1 MDNRLKTLALCMH
14 SSATLANAQTFLSD
28 TQAMKRIQT
37 TNKYVLLPVEE
48 SENLAHI
55 RVIKDNNVVK
65 EFNCKLAV
73 NKVDYSVPLDVSEFG
88 GDVLLDIQFTGEK
101 KNTGSIQYFT
111 CWKELKETNSFDT
124 SNREKYRPLYHHTP
138 LYGWMNDPNGI
149 FYKDGVWHLYFQ
161 YNPFGSQWENM
172 NWGHSTSRD
181 LIHWTYEGVPIQ
193 PDALG
198 VIYSG
203 CCVVDKDNV
212 AGFGKNAVI
221 AFYTSAGTSQTQSI
235 AYSLDNGKTFTKYA
249 GNPIV
254 TSNVPDFRDPKVFWN
269 EDTQL
274 WNLILAAGQ
283 QMSIY
288 SSKNL
293 KDWTFESH
301 FGEGYGNHDGVWEC
315 PDLIKMGNKW
325 VLLCNINPGGPYGG
339 SATQYFVGHFDGHKF
354 TCESAPTVT
363 KWLDYG
369 KDQYATVTFNN
380 APNGRIVAIPW
391 MSNWQ
396 YGNHVP
402 TLQFRSANGLPREL
416 GLFSYQGESY
426 ISVKPSPEVF
436 KAFSNKTSTKLQ
448 PASYIEVTNIKGNAS
463 ITLKNNQNEEVVM
476 VYDAKKDTF
485 SMDRNQS
492 GVSDF
497 SSEFKAV
504 TTSPT
509 YGAISGLQIFVD
521 KSSIE
526 VFDVDGKMAMTN
538 IVFPTSPYTDVVAK
552 GCKVKI
558 HALK

>member
-1 MDNRLKTLALCMH
+1 MDNRLKTLALCML

-111 CWKELKETNSFDT
+111 CWKELKETNSFDS

-138 LYGWMNDPNGI
+138 PYGWMNDPNGI

-325 VLLCNINPGGPYGG
+325 ELLCNINPGGPYGG

-476 VYDAKKDTF
+476 VYDAKKGTF

-497 SSEFKAV
+497 SSEFKTI

-521 KSSIE
+521 KSSVE

>member
-1 MDNRLKTLALCMH
+1 MDNRLKTLALCML

-138 LYGWMNDPNGI
+138 PYGWMNDPNGI

-354 TCESAPTVT
+354 TCESAPTIT

-476 VYDAKKDTF
+476 VYDAKKGTF
-485 SMDRNQS
+485 SMDRDQS

>member
-1 MDNRLKTLALCMH
+1 MDNRLKTLALCML

-181 LIHWTYEGVPIQ
+181 LIHWTYEGIPIQ

-396 YGNHVP
+396 YGNQVP

-436 KAFSNKTSTKLQ
+436 EAFSNKTSTKLQ

-476 VYDAKKDTF
+476 VYDAKKGTF

-492 GVSDF
+492 GVSEF

-521 KSSIE
+521 KSSVE

-552 GCKVKI
+552 GCKVEI

>member
-1 MDNRLKTLALCMH
+1 MDNRLKTLALCML

-111 CWKELKETNSFDT
+111 CWKELKETNSFDS

-138 LYGWMNDPNGI
+138 PYGWMNDPNGI

-181 LIHWTYEGVPIQ
+181 LIHWTYEGIPIQ

-339 SATQYFVGHFDGHKF
+339 SATQYFVGQFDGHKF

-476 VYDAKKDTF
+476 VYDAKKGTF

-492 GVSDF
+492 GVSEF

-521 KSSIE
+521 KSSVE

-552 GCKVKI
+552 GCKVEI

>member
-1 MDNRLKTLALCMH
+1 MDNRLKTLALCML

-138 LYGWMNDPNGI
+138 PYGWMNDPNGI

-354 TCESAPTVT
+354 TCESAPTIT

-476 VYDAKKDTF
+476 VYDAKKGTF
-485 SMDRNQS
+485 SMDRDQS

-497 SSEFKAV
+497 SSEFKTI

>member
-1 MDNRLKTLALCMH
+1 MDNRLKTLALCML

-138 LYGWMNDPNGI
+138 PYGWMNDPNGI

-354 TCESAPTVT
+354 TCESAPTIT

-476 VYDAKKDTF
+476 VYDAKKGTF

-521 KSSIE
+521 KSSVE

>member
-1 MDNRLKTLALCMH
+1 MDNRLKTLALCML

-181 LIHWTYEGVPIQ
+181 LIHWTYEGIPIQ

-249 GNPIV
+249 GNPII

-436 KAFSNKTSTKLQ
+436 EAFSNKTSTKLQ

-476 VYDAKKDTF
+476 VYDAKKGTF

-492 GVSDF
+492 GVSEF

-521 KSSIE
+521 KSSVE

>member
-1 MDNRLKTLALCMH
+1 M
-14 SSATLANAQTFLSD
+14 
-28 TQAMKRIQT
+28 
-37 TNKYVLLPVEE
+37 
-48 SENLAHI
+48 
-55 RVIKDNNVVK
+55 K

-101 KNTGSIQYFT
+101 KNTGSIQHFT

-138 LYGWMNDPNGI
+138 PYGWMNDPNGI

-436 KAFSNKTSTKLQ
+436 EAFSNKTSTKLQ

-476 VYDAKKDTF
+476 VYDAKKGTF

-492 GVSDF
+492 GVSEF
-497 SSEFKAV
+497 SSEFKTI

-521 KSSIE
+521 KSSVE

-538 IVFPTSPYTDVVAK
+538 IVFPTSPYTDVIAK
-552 GCKVKI
+552 GCKVEI

>member
-1 MDNRLKTLALCMH
+1 MDNRLKTLALCML

-111 CWKELKETNSFDT
+111 CWKELKETNSFDS

-138 LYGWMNDPNGI
+138 PYGWMNDPNGI

-181 LIHWTYEGVPIQ
+181 LIHWTYEGIPIQ

-436 KAFSNKTSTKLQ
+436 EAFSNKTSTKLQ

-476 VYDAKKDTF
+476 VYDAKKGTF

-492 GVSDF
+492 GVSEF
-497 SSEFKAV
+497 SSEFKTI

-521 KSSIE
+521 KSSVE

>member
-1 MDNRLKTLALCMH
+1 MDNRLKTLALCML

-138 LYGWMNDPNGI
+138 PYGWMNDPNGI

-181 LIHWTYEGVPIQ
+181 LIHWTY
-193 PDALG
+193 
-198 VIYSG
+198 
-203 CCVVDKDNV
+203 VDKDNA

-436 KAFSNKTSTKLQ
+436 AAFSNKISTKLQ

-476 VYDAKKDTF
+476 VYDAKKGTF

-497 SSEFKAV
+497 SSEFKTI

-521 KSSIE
+521 KSSVE

>member
-1 MDNRLKTLALCMH
+1 MDNRLKTLALCML

-138 LYGWMNDPNGI
+138 PYGWMNDPNGI

-476 VYDAKKDTF
+476 VYDAKKGTF

-492 GVSDF
+492 GVSEF
-497 SSEFKAV
+497 SSEFKAI

-521 KSSIE
+521 KSSVE

>member
-1 MDNRLKTLALCMH
+1 MDNRLKTLALCML

-181 LIHWTYEGVPIQ
+181 LIHWTYEGIPIQ

-354 TCESAPTVT
+354 TCESAPTIT

-416 GLFSYQGESY
+416 GLFNYQGESY

-436 KAFSNKTSTKLQ
+436 EAFSNKTSTKLQ

-476 VYDAKKDTF
+476 VYDAKKGTF

-497 SSEFKAV
+497 SSEFKTI

-521 KSSIE
+521 KSSVE

-552 GCKVKI
+552 GCKVEI

>member
-1 MDNRLKTLALCMH
+1 MDNQLKTLETRMFADT
-14 SSATLANAQTFLSD
+14 TLANNLTFLSD

-37 TNKYVLLPVEE
+37 TSKYVLLPVEE

-101 KNTGSIQYFT
+101 KNTGSIQHFT
-111 CWKELKETNSFDT
+111 CWNELKETNSFDT

-138 LYGWMNDPNGI
+138 PYGWMNDPNGI

-301 FGEGYGNHDGVWEC
+301 FGEGYGNHNGVWEC

-396 YGNHVP
+396 YGNQVP

-436 KAFSNKTSTKLQ
+436 SAFSNKTSTKLQ

-476 VYDAKKDTF
+476 VYDAKKGTF

-492 GVSDF
+492 GVSEF

-521 KSSIE
+521 KSSVE

-552 GCKVKI
+552 GCKVEI

>member
-1 MDNRLKTLALCMH
+1 MDNRLKTLALCML

-138 LYGWMNDPNGI
+138 PYGWMNDPNGI

-181 LIHWTYEGVPIQ
+181 LIHWTYEGIPIQ

-274 WNLILAAGQ
+274 WYLILAAGQ
-283 QMSIY
+283 QMNIY

-301 FGEGYGNHDGVWEC
+301 FGEGYGNHNGVWEC

-436 KAFSNKTSTKLQ
+436 EAFSNKTSTKLQ

-476 VYDAKKDTF
+476 VYDAKKGTF

-492 GVSDF
+492 GVSEF

-521 KSSIE
+521 KSSVE

>member
-1 MDNRLKTLALCMH
+1 MDNRLKTLALCML

-138 LYGWMNDPNGI
+138 PYGWMNDPNGI

-181 LIHWTYEGVPIQ
+181 LIHWTYEGIPIQ

-476 VYDAKKDTF
+476 VYDAKKGTF

-492 GVSDF
+492 GVSEF
-497 SSEFKAV
+497 SSEFKTI

-509 YGAISGLQIFVD
+509 YGTISGLQIFID
-521 KSSIE
+521 KSSVE

>member
-1 MDNRLKTLALCMH
+1 MDNRLKTLALCML

-138 LYGWMNDPNGI
+138 PYGWMNDPNGI

-476 VYDAKKDTF
+476 VYDAKKGTF

-521 KSSIE
+521 KSSVE

>member
-1 MDNRLKTLALCMH
+1 MDNRLKTLALCML

-111 CWKELKETNSFDT
+111 CWKELKETNSFDS

-138 LYGWMNDPNGI
+138 PYGWMNDPNGI

-181 LIHWTYEGVPIQ
+181 LIHWTYEGIPIQ

-203 CCVVDKDNV
+203 CCVVDKNNV

-476 VYDAKKDTF
+476 VYDAKKGTF

-497 SSEFKAV
+497 SSEFKTI

-521 KSSIE
+521 KSSVE

>member
-1 MDNRLKTLALCMH
+1 MDNRLKTLALCML

-111 CWKELKETNSFDT
+111 CWKELKETNSFDS

-181 LIHWTYEGVPIQ
+181 LIHWTYEGIPIQ

-212 AGFGKNAVI
+212 AGFGKNAII

-354 TCESAPTVT
+354 TCESAPTIT

-497 SSEFKAV
+497 SSEFKTI

-521 KSSIE
+521 KSSVE

>member
-1 MDNRLKTLALCMH
+1 MDNRLKTLALCML

-111 CWKELKETNSFDT
+111 CWKELKETNSFDS

-138 LYGWMNDPNGI
+138 PYGWMNDPNGI

-235 AYSLDNGKTFTKYA
+235 AYSLNNGKTFTKYA

-476 VYDAKKDTF
+476 VYDAKKGTF

-497 SSEFKAV
+497 SSEFKTI

-521 KSSIE
+521 KSSVE

>member
-1 MDNRLKTLALCMH
+1 MDNRLKTLALCML

-88 GDVLLDIQFTGEK
+88 GDVLLDIKFTGEK

-181 LIHWTYEGVPIQ
+181 LIHWTYEGIPIQ

-339 SATQYFVGHFDGHKF
+339 SATQYFVGQFDGHKF
-354 TCESAPTVT
+354 ICESAPTIT

-463 ITLKNNQNEEVVM
+463 ITLKNDQNEEVVM
-476 VYDAKKDTF
+476 LYDAKKGTF

-492 GVSDF
+492 GVSEF

-509 YGAISGLQIFVD
+509 YGAISGLQIFLD
-521 KSSIE
+521 KSSVE

>member
-1 MDNRLKTLALCMH
+1 MDNRLKTLALCML

-436 KAFSNKTSTKLQ
+436 AAFSNKTSTKLQ

-476 VYDAKKDTF
+476 VYDAKKGTF

-497 SSEFKAV
+497 SSEFKTI

-521 KSSIE
+521 KSSVE

>member
-1 MDNRLKTLALCMH
+1 MDNRLKTLALCML

-55 RVIKDNNVVK
+55 RIIKDNNVVK

-138 LYGWMNDPNGI
+138 PYGWMNDPNGI

-476 VYDAKKDTF
+476 VYDAKKGTF

-521 KSSIE
+521 KSSVE

>member
-1 MDNRLKTLALCMH
+1 MDNRLKTLALCML

-138 LYGWMNDPNGI
+138 PYGWMNDPNGI

-181 LIHWTYEGVPIQ
+181 LIHWTYEGIPIQ

-235 AYSLDNGKTFTKYA
+235 AYSLDNGKTFTKYT

-293 KDWTFESH
+293 KDWTFESQ

-436 KAFSNKTSTKLQ
+436 EAFSNKTSTKLQ

-476 VYDAKKDTF
+476 VYDAKKGTF

-492 GVSDF
+492 GVSEF
-497 SSEFKAV
+497 SSEFKTI

-509 YGAISGLQIFVD
+509 YGTISGLQIFID
-521 KSSIE
+521 KSSVE

>member
-1 MDNRLKTLALCMH
+1 MDNRLKTLALCML

-111 CWKELKETNSFDT
+111 CWKELKETNSFDS

-138 LYGWMNDPNGI
+138 PYGWMNDPNGI

-339 SATQYFVGHFDGHKF
+339 SATQYFVGQFDGHKF

-436 KAFSNKTSTKLQ
+436 AAFSNKTSTKLQ

-476 VYDAKKDTF
+476 VYDAKKGTF

-521 KSSIE
+521 KSSVE

>member
-1 MDNRLKTLALCMH
+1 MDNRLKTLAPCML

-111 CWKELKETNSFDT
+111 CWKELKETNSFDS

-138 LYGWMNDPNGI
+138 PYGWMNDPNGI

-181 LIHWTYEGVPIQ
+181 LIHWTYEGIPIQ

-212 AGFGKNAVI
+212 AGFGKNAII

-497 SSEFKAV
+497 SSEFKTI

-521 KSSIE
+521 KSSVE

>member
-1 MDNRLKTLALCMH
+1 MDNRLKTLALCML

-138 LYGWMNDPNGI
+138 PYGWMNDPNGI

-339 SATQYFVGHFDGHKF
+339 SATQYFVGQFDGHKF

-476 VYDAKKDTF
+476 LYDAKKGTF

-492 GVSDF
+492 GVSEF
-497 SSEFKAV
+497 SSEFKTI

-521 KSSIE
+521 KSSVE

>member
-1 MDNRLKTLALCMH
+1 MDNRLKTLALCML

-138 LYGWMNDPNGI
+138 PYGWMNDPNGI

-181 LIHWTYEGVPIQ
+181 LIHWTYEGIPIQ

-436 KAFSNKTSTKLQ
+436 EAFSNKTSTKLQ

-476 VYDAKKDTF
+476 VYDAKKGTF

-497 SSEFKAV
+497 SSEFKTI

-521 KSSIE
+521 KSSVE

>member
-1 MDNRLKTLALCMH
+1 MDNRLKTLALCML

-138 LYGWMNDPNGI
+138 PYGWMNDPNGI

-476 VYDAKKDTF
+476 VYDAKKGTF

-492 GVSDF
+492 GVSEF

-521 KSSIE
+521 KSSVE

>member
-1 MDNRLKTLALCMH
+1 MDNRLKTLALCML

-138 LYGWMNDPNGI
+138 PYGWMNDPNGI

-476 VYDAKKDTF
+476 VYDAKKGTF

-492 GVSDF
+492 GVSEF
-497 SSEFKAV
+497 SSEFKVV

-509 YGAISGLQIFVD
+509 YGAISGLQIFLD
-521 KSSIE
+521 KSSVE

>member
-1 MDNRLKTLALCMH
+1 MDNRLKTLALCML

-55 RVIKDNNVVK
+55 RIIKDNNVVK

-138 LYGWMNDPNGI
+138 PYGWMNDPNGI

-181 LIHWTYEGVPIQ
+181 LIHWTYEGIPIQ

-212 AGFGKNAVI
+212 AGFGKNAII

-476 VYDAKKDTF
+476 VYDAKKGTF

-492 GVSDF
+492 GVSEF

-521 KSSIE
+521 KSSVE

>member
-1 MDNRLKTLALCMH
+1 MDNRLKTLETRMFADT
-14 SSATLANAQTFLSD
+14 TLANNLTFLSD

-111 CWKELKETNSFDT
+111 CWKGLKETNSFDT

-138 LYGWMNDPNGI
+138 PYGWMNDPNGI

-436 KAFSNKTSTKLQ
+436 AAFSNKISTKLQ

-463 ITLKNNQNEEVVM
+463 ITLKNDQNEEVVM
-476 VYDAKKDTF
+476 VYDAKKGTF

-492 GVSDF
+492 GVSEF

-521 KSSIE
+521 KSSVE

>member
-1 MDNRLKTLALCMH
+1 MDNRLKTLALCML

-37 TNKYVLLPVEE
+37 TSKYVLLPVEE

-138 LYGWMNDPNGI
+138 PYGWMNDPNGI

-249 GNPIV
+249 GNPII

-436 KAFSNKTSTKLQ
+436 EAFSNKTSTKLQ

-476 VYDAKKDTF
+476 VYDAKKGTF

-492 GVSDF
+492 GVSEF
-497 SSEFKAV
+497 SSEFKVV

-509 YGAISGLQIFVD
+509 YGAISGLQIFLD
-521 KSSIE
+521 KSSVE

>member
-1 MDNRLKTLALCMH
+1 MDNRLKTLALCML

-37 TNKYVLLPVEE
+37 TSKYVLLPVEE

-138 LYGWMNDPNGI
+138 PYGWMNDPNGI

-339 SATQYFVGHFDGHKF
+339 SATQYFVGQFDGHKF
-354 TCESAPTVT
+354 ICESAPTIT

-396 YGNHVP
+396 YGNQVP

-436 KAFSNKTSTKLQ
+436 AAFSNKTSTKLQ

-463 ITLKNNQNEEVVM
+463 ITLKNSQNEEVVM
-476 VYDAKKDTF
+476 VYDAKKGTF

-492 GVSDF
+492 GVSEF

-521 KSSIE
+521 KSSVE

>member
-1 MDNRLKTLALCMH
+1 MDNRLKTLALCML

-181 LIHWTYEGVPIQ
+181 LIHWTYEGIPIQ

-249 GNPIV
+249 GNPII

-339 SATQYFVGHFDGHKF
+339 SATQYFVGQFDGHKF
-354 TCESAPTVT
+354 TCESASTVT

-380 APNGRIVAIPW
+380 TPNGRIVAIPW

-476 VYDAKKDTF
+476 VYDAKKGTF

-492 GVSDF
+492 GVSEF

-521 KSSIE
+521 KSSVE

-552 GCKVKI
+552 GCKIKI

>member
-1 MDNRLKTLALCMH
+1 MDNRLKTLALCML

-111 CWKELKETNSFDT
+111 CWKELKETNSFDS

-138 LYGWMNDPNGI
+138 PYGWMNDPNGI

-476 VYDAKKDTF
+476 VYDAKKGTF

-497 SSEFKAV
+497 SSEFKTI

-521 KSSIE
+521 KSSVE

>member
-1 MDNRLKTLALCMH
+1 MDNRLKTLALCML

-111 CWKELKETNSFDT
+111 CWKELKETNSFDS

-138 LYGWMNDPNGI
+138 PYGWMNDPNGI

-212 AGFGKNAVI
+212 AGFGKNAII

-476 VYDAKKDTF
+476 VYDAKKGTF

-492 GVSDF
+492 GVSEF

-521 KSSIE
+521 KSSVE

>member
-1 MDNRLKTLALCMH
+1 MDNRLKTLALCML

-138 LYGWMNDPNGI
+138 PYGWMNDPNGI

-354 TCESAPTVT
+354 TCESAPTIT

-380 APNGRIVAIPW
+380 TPNGRIVAIPW

-476 VYDAKKDTF
+476 VYDAKKGTF

-497 SSEFKAV
+497 SSEFKTV

-509 YGAISGLQIFVD
+509 YGTISGLQIFVD
-521 KSSIE
+521 KSSVE

>member
-1 MDNRLKTLALCMH
+1 MDNRLKTLALCML

-138 LYGWMNDPNGI
+138 PYGWMNDPNGI

-354 TCESAPTVT
+354 TCESAPTIT

-476 VYDAKKDTF
+476 VYDAKKGTF
-485 SMDRNQS
+485 SMDRDQS
-492 GVSDF
+492 GVSEF
-497 SSEFKAV
+497 SSEFKAI

>member
-1 MDNRLKTLALCMH
+1 MDNRLKTLALCML
-14 SSATLANAQTFLSD
+14 SSTILANAQTFLSD

-111 CWKELKETNSFDT
+111 CWKELKETNSFDS

-138 LYGWMNDPNGI
+138 PYGWMNDPNGI

-181 LIHWTYEGVPIQ
+181 LIHWTYEGIPIQ

-203 CCVVDKDNV
+203 CCVVDKNNV

-283 QMSIY
+283 QMNIY

-396 YGNHVP
+396 YGNQVP

-436 KAFSNKTSTKLQ
+436 EAFSNKTSTQLQ

-463 ITLKNNQNEEVVM
+463 ITLKNSQNEEVVM
-476 VYDAKKDTF
+476 VYDAKKGTF

-492 GVSDF
+492 GVSEF

-521 KSSIE
+521 KSSVE

-558 HALK
+558 HVLK